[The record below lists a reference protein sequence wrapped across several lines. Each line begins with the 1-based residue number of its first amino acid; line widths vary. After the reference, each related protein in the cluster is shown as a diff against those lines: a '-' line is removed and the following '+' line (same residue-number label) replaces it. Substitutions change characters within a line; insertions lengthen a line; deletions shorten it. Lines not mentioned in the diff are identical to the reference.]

1 MDRAFVARGGRG
13 RDGETSGEGNF
24 ETREGFV
31 AMSRFGANVQ
41 RPALNVQPSVQKMI
55 EH

>member
-1 MDRAFVARGGRG
+1 MGREYGARGGRG

-31 AMSRFGANVQ
+31 AMSRFGSERPTSSAQ
-41 RPALNVQPSVQKMI
+41 RPTFSS
-55 EH
+55 EDD